1 MLRDIFSPDKIKWK
15 KIATELFFFSVKG
28 EEAQSKKA
36 MVAPTIFSGCVSNI
50 QKATEQRRLKIVIM
64 AFMASQLLAFNRLS
78 AAQLPPLF
86 STKELK
92 KD

>member
-36 MVAPTIFSGCVSNI
+36 MVAPTIFFSGCVSNI

-64 AFMASQLLAFNRLS
+64 AFMASF
-78 AAQLPPLF
+78 
-86 STKELK
+86 
-92 KD
+92 